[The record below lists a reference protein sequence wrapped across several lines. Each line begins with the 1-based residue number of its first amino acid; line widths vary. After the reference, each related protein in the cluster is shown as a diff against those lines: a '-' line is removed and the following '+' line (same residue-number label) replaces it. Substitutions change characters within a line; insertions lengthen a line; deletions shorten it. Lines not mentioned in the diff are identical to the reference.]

1 MITEEMQPVFGL
13 IIVSSTA
20 ILLLHSRLWL
30 GFFLLIAGFAAI
42 SGGSLVDHIHERESI
57 RLLIPDFIFPL
68 LDMAQ
73 EERFDVIGIGFLCLS
88 AIMSLRIPL
97 WSFVLKN
104 KKGALLV
111 LLTSGMITVGNGFL
125 HWQYGPGNYLH
136 LFALTMTVIGFLGL
150 MFVNKKSFE
159 GEGAALRLITE
170 GIFYM
175 FVFSFFVVLPSI
187 HGHARASTAIL
198 VWIPFMFF
206 TALYLWRSHPSRR
219 RDAR

>member
-1 MITEEMQPVFGL
+1 
-13 IIVSSTA
+13 
-20 ILLLHSRLWL
+20 
-30 GFFLLIAGFAAI
+30 
-42 SGGSLVDHIHERESI
+42 
-57 RLLIPDFIFPL
+57 
-68 LDMAQ
+68 
-73 EERFDVIGIGFLCLS
+73 
-88 AIMSLRIPL
+88 
-97 WSFVLKN
+97 
-104 KKGALLV
+104 
-111 LLTSGMITVGNGFL
+111 L